1 MSEHKQAGVVASVN
15 SGMAIASRGKH
26 RPHRFRAKLMGLSL
40 LGILIMVGVGFLV
53 YHEYY
58 TKTKIKTPTQHSTV
72 SATQKAQ
79 PVPGF
84 TSFTPGEK
92 ANYYVSQQNY
102 AAATSVYQQQLA
114 SATTKAAKSAAYI
127 SLYTAAADAGNNSLA
142 YQDCLE
148 AYTLDP
154 SYQTAMYVA
163 GAAQE
168 NGDNKNATKYYQLAI
183 NRLSPSMPSYSL
195 TLHNAQNDLEEVNQ

>member
-58 TKTKIKTPTQHSTV
+58 AKTKTPTQHSTV
-72 SATQKAQ
+72 SSAQKAE

-114 SATTKAAKSAAYI
+114 GATTKTAKSAAYI

-142 YQDCLE
+142 YQDCVE

-154 SYQTAMYVA
+154 SYQTAMYA
-163 GAAQE
+163 GAAAQE
-168 NGDNKNATKYYQLAI
+168 NSDNKDSTKYYQLAI
-183 NRLSPSMPSYSL
+183 NHLSPSMPSYSL
-195 TLHNAQNDLEEVNQ
+195 MLHNAQNDLEGIDR